1 MIRRLSHFFTSITQ
15 RWMPDAFIFAIAL
28 TFVVLFAGVLSENQS
43 PLQMTRYW
51 GDGFWNLLT
60 FSMQVVFTLISG
72 SILAQT
78 EIVNRG
84 VKGLASRV
92 TTPAQA
98 IVMMTVIALIF
109 CWINWGFGLI
119 ASALLAREIAR
130 QVKGVHYPLLLASA
144 YSGLLVWHAGLSGT
158 VPLKVAIND
167 GSTLGNIMGGT
178 TIPLTETIFSWP
190 MLVTCGFLLITLPIV
205 NRLMIP
211 AREDT
216 IEFSGSNDDLQL
228 SLEPA
233 KTPAEKLEQSR
244 LLTLTLGILGAIYI
258 TDYISDGNAIGL
270 NMVNLSFLTLGLLL
284 HRSPAHYLLALKNSV
299 ESVGAVVLQFPLYAG
314 IMGMMI
320 NSGLAASMSE
330 WFVSIAN
337 QDTFTFITFL
347 SAGLV
352 NFFVPSG
359 GGQWAVQA
367 PVIIPAAQ
375 ELGVPLNK
383 VVMAFVFGD
392 AWTNMIQPLWALP
405 LLGVAGLTIKDIMGY
420 CAVALIWSGIVFGG
434 AIMLFM

>member
-1 MIRRLSHFFTSITQ
+1 MIRRLSHFFTSLTQ
-15 RWMPDAFIFAIAL
+15 RWLPDAFIFAIGL
-28 TFVVLFAGVLSENQS
+28 TLVVLVAGMLGEGHS

-72 SILAQT
+72 SLLAQT
-78 EIVNRG
+78 ELVRRG
-84 VKGLASRV
+84 VRGLASRV
-92 TTPAQA
+92 KTPAQA

-130 QVKGVHYPLLLASA
+130 QVKEVHYPLLLASA

-158 VPLKVAIND
+158 IPLKVAVNE
-167 GSTLGNIMGGT
+167 GGTLGSIMGAT
-178 TIPLTETIFSWP
+178 TIPLSQTIFSWP
-190 MLVTCGFLLITLPIV
+190 VLLTCGFLLVTLPIV
-205 NRLMIP
+205 NRLMMP
-211 AREDT
+211 SREDT
-216 IEFSGSNDDLQL
+216 VEFADSDDDIQP
-228 SLEPA
+228 SPEPA
-233 KTPAEKLEQSR
+233 NTPAEKLEQSR
-244 LLTLTLGILGAIYI
+244 ILTLALGLLGAIYLA
-258 TDYISDGNAIGL
+258 DYIYEGKDIGL

-284 HRSPAHYLLALKNSV
+284 HRSPAHYLIALKTSV
-299 ESVGAVVLQFPLYAG
+299 QSVGAVILQFPLYAG
-314 IMGMMI
+314 IMGMMV

-330 WFVSIAN
+330 WFVSISSS
-337 QDTFTFITFL
+337 DTFTFYTFL
-347 SAGLV
+347 SAGVV

-367 PVIIPAAQ
+367 PVVIPAA
-375 ELGVPLNK
+375 EALGVPLNN
-383 VVMAFVFGD
+383 VVMAVVFGD

-420 CAVALIWSGIVFGG
+420 CTIALIWSGIVFGT
-434 AIMLFM
+434 AILFFM

>member
-1 MIRRLSHFFTSITQ
+1 MIQRLSHFFTSLSQ
-15 RWMPDAFIFAIAL
+15 RWLPDAFIFAIVL
-28 TFVVLFAGVLSENQS
+28 TLLVLVAGVIGEGRS

-72 SILAQT
+72 SVLART
-78 EIVNRG
+78 ELVGSG
-84 VKGLASRV
+84 VRGLARRV
-92 TTPAQA
+92 KTPAQA
-98 IVMMTVIALIF
+98 IVVMTAIALVF

-158 VPLKVAIND
+158 IPLKVAVNE
-167 GSTLGNIMGGT
+167 GGTLGNILNGT
-178 TIPLTETIFSWP
+178 TIPLSETIFSWP
-190 MLVTCGFLLITLPIV
+190 VLLTCGFLLITLPIV

-211 AREDT
+211 APEDT
-216 IEFSGSNDDLQL
+216 VEFNDRDNDIQL

-233 KTPAEKLEQSR
+233 QTPAEKMEQSR
-244 LLTLTLGILGAIYI
+244 VLTLTIGLLCAVYI
-258 TDYISDGNAIGL
+258 ADYISDGEPIGL
-270 NMVNLSFLTLGLLL
+270 NMVNLCFLCLGLLL
-284 HRSPAHYLLALKNSV
+284 HRSPAHFLFALKSSV
-299 ESVGAVVLQFPLYAG
+299 QSVGAVILQFPLYAG

-320 NSGLAASMSE
+320 SSGLAASMSE
-330 WFVSIAN
+330 WFVDIAN
-337 QDTFTFITFL
+337 ADTFTFLTFL

-367 PVIIPAAQ
+367 PVVIPAA
-375 ELGVPLNK
+375 EALGVPLNK
-383 VVMAFVFGD
+383 VVMAVVFGD

-420 CAVALIWSGIVFGG
+420 CTVALIWSGIVFGG
-434 AIMLFM
+434 AILILM

>member
-1 MIRRLSHFFTSITQ
+1 MIQRLSQFFTSLTQ
-15 RWMPDAFIFAIAL
+15 RWLPDAFIFAIAL
-28 TFVVLFAGVLSENQS
+28 TLVVLMAGVLGEGHS

-60 FSMQVVFTLISG
+60 FSMQVVFTLLSG
-72 SILAQT
+72 SVLAQT
-78 EIVNRG
+78 ELVSRG
-84 VKGLASRV
+84 VRGLASKVR
-92 TTPAQA
+92 TPAQA
-98 IVMMTVIALIF
+98 IMLMTVIALIF
-109 CWINWGFGLI
+109 CWINWGFGII

-158 VPLKVAIND
+158 IPLKVAVNE
-167 GSTLGNIMGGT
+167 GGTLGNIMGGAI
-178 TIPLTETIFSWP
+178 IPLSETIFSWP
-190 MLVTCGFLLITLPIV
+190 VLLTCGFLLVTLPIV

-216 IEFSGSNDDLQL
+216 VEFKGTNNDLQL
-228 SLEPA
+228 ELKAPE
-233 KTPAEKLEQSR
+233 TPAEKIEQSR
-244 LLTLTLGILGAIYI
+244 LLTLLLGVLCIIYI
-258 TDYISDGNAIGL
+258 ADYVSDGKPIGL
-270 NMVNLSFLTLGLLL
+270 NMVNFCFLSLGLLL

-299 ESVGAVVLQFPLYAG
+299 QSVGAVVLQFPLYAG

-320 NSGLAASMSE
+320 NSGLAASMSQ
-330 WFVSIAN
+330 WFVGIASA
-337 QDTFTFITFL
+337 DTFTFYTFL
-347 SAGLV
+347 SAGIV

-367 PVIIPAAQ
+367 PVIIPAA
-375 ELGVPLNK
+375 EALGVPLNK
-383 VVMAFVFGD
+383 VVMAVVFGD

-420 CAVALIWSGIVFGG
+420 CAVCLIWSGIVFGG
-434 AIMLFM
+434 AILLFI